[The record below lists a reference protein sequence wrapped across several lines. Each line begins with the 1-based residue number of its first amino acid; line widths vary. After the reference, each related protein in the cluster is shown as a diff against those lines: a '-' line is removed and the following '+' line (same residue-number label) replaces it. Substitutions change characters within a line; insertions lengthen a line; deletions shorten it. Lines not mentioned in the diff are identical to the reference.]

1 MIIVSIGM
9 IVEYIGRAD
18 VNGYGVRAVGGDG
31 QCSGFVYQFNGMQF
45 CSGIAAAQNGT
56 IFNTF

>member
-1 MIIVSIGM
+1 MTIVSIG
-9 IVEYIGRAD
+9 IIWIYIGRAD
-18 VNGYGVRAVGGDG
+18 VNGFGVKVVGGDG
-31 QCSGFVYQFNGMQF
+31 QCSGFVYQYNGMQF